1 LSATSNKRWGLI
13 VGGAAVVALG
23 VFAYIKFATGPQEKE
38 FSLIKPWF
46 EPQGSGEVL
55 SSGFFWVHRQCHE
68 SLVDTEVSGQILK
81 RSAADVN
88 RRGPRTWAFRISA
101 DAKWSDDGKAVT
113 ADDFVNAFTARSEK
127 IRAPEFLRIKKV
139 TAEKSTANNIVNN
152 DALTVELNGDE
163 DAALDMATLG
173 SIWLTPL
180 KLKKDSKW
188 SWATELSGPCDG
200 PFVPRQRDGEFILTR
215 NQHWREFKPEYISVV
230 KVTLDKDQSKKS
242 NTQMELFQKGALSFV
257 GPGSDDGLSSEKR
270 AVYGR
275 GFLEPK
281 AYYMLIN
288 PRGSLGSGSYAAFPH
303 HATNRGE
310 LAGVLTGTDK
320 LFVNFRVLPLSLLSK
335 DSLGQPVQLPPV
347 NLESALEARQALG
360 IKDTSVTPDKM
371 VSPFKKGLK
380 ILANKDERMSPIVE
394 RFGARIKAN
403 YNIDSQIEAYEHL
416 DKLPQNWDVLFFSV
430 NTDSGIYGWSREM
443 ASAITKAIPSRADLA
458 AKFLSLAKD
467 KSETRISPKAVS
479 TVLEIDALAPQRS
492 VIIPVGQFGYEIL
505 IEAGVIDVSLSG
517 EGRLDPDV
525 SRARRLVINKSQG
538 AKS

>member
-1 LSATSNKRWGLI
+1 M
-13 VGGAAVVALG
+13 
-23 VFAYIKFATGPQEKE
+23 
-38 FSLIKPWF
+38 
-46 EPQGSGEVL
+46 L

-81 RSAADVN
+81 RSASDVN
-88 RRGPRTWAFRISA
+88 RLGPRTWTFKISA
-101 DAKWSDDGKAVT
+101 DAKWSDDGKSVT

-180 KLKKDSKW
+180 KLKKESKW

-281 AYYMLIN
+281 VQYMLIN
-288 PRGSLGSGSYAAFPH
+288 PRGVLGSGNLAAFPH
-303 HATNRGE
+303 FATNRGE
-310 LAGVLTGTDK
+310 LAGVVTGIDK
-320 LFVNFRVLPLSLLSK
+320 LFVMFRVLPLSLSRQ
-335 DSLGQPVQLPPV
+335 DANGQPVQMPPV
-347 NLESALEARQALG
+347 NLESTLDARQTLG
-360 IKDTSVTPDKM
+360 VKDKSTPVDQI
-371 VSPFKKGLK
+371 VPPFKKELK
-380 ILANKDERMSPIVE
+380 ILANSDPRMSPIVE
-394 RFGARIKAN
+394 RFGARIRAN
-403 YNIDSQIEAYEHL
+403 YKIPFNVETYESL
-416 DKLPQNWDVLFFSV
+416 DKLPASWDVLFFTVSTE
-430 NTDSGIYGWSREM
+430 NGLFGWSREM
-443 ASAITKAIPSRADLA
+443 AQAISKAVPSRGDLA
-458 AKFLSLAKD
+458 SKFLSLAKD

-479 TVLEIDALAPQRS
+479 TVLEIDALAPQRT

-505 IEAGVIDVSLSG
+505 IESGVIDVALSG
-517 EGRLDPDV
+517 EGKLDPDV
-525 SRARRLVINKSQG
+525 SRARRLTPSKPQDVKL
-538 AKS
+538 